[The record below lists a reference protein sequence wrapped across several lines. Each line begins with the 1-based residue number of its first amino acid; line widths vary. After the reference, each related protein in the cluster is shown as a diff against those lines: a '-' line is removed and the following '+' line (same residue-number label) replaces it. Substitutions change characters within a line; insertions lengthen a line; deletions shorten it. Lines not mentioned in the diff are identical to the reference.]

1 MFKKRVML
9 ILAGCLMLTGL
20 TGCQQ
25 QKDSGPDYADDEA
38 MEIIAESVMAR
49 ADLVDEYEKEG
60 VDTTSMKSLQSYI
73 DTERD
78 HVDKLRTRV
87 FEDTEMQESVLAY
100 INTLDDADKVL
111 ENNPVNSAEFYKEW
125 NSIYDKRSM
134 LLKEFVDKYGMEV
147 DEAHQEVLD
156 EMIANGAAATKKS
169 KIDDALAA
177 LVASV
182 SFEKQNDGYGLIT
195 YSAIVENTT
204 GVDFEN
210 VSMTLGCR
218 RESEIRDCL
227 RNRRSRDT
235 HFNRLLRSRRLGCH
249 YMTEKGGLH
258 AALSPSVSAVW
269 LSRMAKRSSLVVH
282 NQSGINQERRAF

>member
-182 SFEKQNDGYGLIT
+182 PFEKQNDGYGLIT

-210 VSMTLGCR
+210 VSMTLGLYDADGVR
-218 RESEIRDCL
+218 AEDAYIGTTSWAAGERVKFETVSEID
-227 RNRRSRDT
+227 
-235 HFNRLLRSRRLGCH
+235 
-249 YMTEKGGLH
+249 
-258 AALSPSVSAVW
+258 AAETRISIDYYEVAD
-269 LSRMAKRSSLVVH
+269 
-282 NQSGINQERRAF
+282 

>member
-1 MFKKRVML
+1 MQLWERVLSQEQEGDDGMFKKRVML

-25 QKDSGPDYADDEA
+25 QKDPGPDYADDEA

-210 VSMTLGCR
+210 VSMTLGLYDADGVR
-218 RESEIRDCL
+218 AEDAYIGTTSWAAGERVKFETVSEVD
-227 RNRRSRDT
+227 
-235 HFNRLLRSRRLGCH
+235 
-249 YMTEKGGLH
+249 
-258 AALSPSVSAVW
+258 AAETRISIDYYEVAD
-269 LSRMAKRSSLVVH
+269 
-282 NQSGINQERRAF
+282 

>member
-111 ENNPVNSAEFYKEW
+111 ENN
-125 NSIYDKRSM
+125 
-134 LLKEFVDKYGMEV
+134 L
-147 DEAHQEVLD
+147 
-156 EMIANGAAATKKS
+156 
-169 KIDDALAA
+169 
-177 LVASV
+177 
-182 SFEKQNDGYGLIT
+182 
-195 YSAIVENTT
+195 
-204 GVDFEN
+204 
-210 VSMTLGCR
+210 
-218 RESEIRDCL
+218 
-227 RNRRSRDT
+227 
-235 HFNRLLRSRRLGCH
+235 
-249 YMTEKGGLH
+249 
-258 AALSPSVSAVW
+258 
-269 LSRMAKRSSLVVH
+269 
-282 NQSGINQERRAF
+282 